1 MKRIKFI
8 ITLTFLMI
16 VAVGCSDA
24 DFSKETQE
32 NISEK
37 IYKNNSSREIFD
49 FQFIKFYDDN
59 TFQGIKA
66 ELGTTGTET
75 TDHYGTYSIDGNAI
89 TINLLDKS
97 YYGVVLDDG
106 ASIFFDDKKLI
117 DHTNEIKAND
127 PILSE
132 FK

>member
-16 VAVGCSDA
+16 VAVGCSDTN
-24 DFSKETQE
+24 SSNETQ
-32 NISEK
+32 NPIAEK
-37 IYKNNSSREIFD
+37 IYNSSREIFD

-59 TFQGIKA
+59 TFQGIKVEPA
-66 ELGTTGTET
+66 TTGNKKTN
-75 TDHYGTYSIDGNAI
+75 HYGTYSIDGNAI
-89 TINLLDKS
+89 TINILDKS

-106 ASIFFDDKKLI
+106 ASIFFDDDKLT
-117 DHTNEIKAND
+117 DHTNDIKAND
-127 PILSE
+127 PILNE